1 VGSSVS
7 RMDRVPH
14 ALDPRAGELLKLL
27 VERYIRDG
35 EPVGSRTLSRAA
47 GLHLSPATIRNIMG
61 DLDEL
66 GLVSSPHT
74 SAGRVPTAAGYRY
87 FIDTLLAQEP
97 LSDAELE
104 RIADELLPRVGHDD
118 LLQAA
123 SELLSSLSRMAAVVT
138 VPRRNFAI
146 LRRIEFLP
154 LSEHRVL
161 AILVVNQREVQNRI
175 VRTDREYGADELERY
190 ANALNEHFAGQ
201 DLGALRQRLLDDMQA
216 AKARVDETLLKAVE
230 MAQRALDVA
239 DPQPDYVL
247 AGGANLMAF
256 QEMSDVRR
264 LRELFDALDRKRDL
278 LHLFDQC
285 LVADGVRIFIGNES
299 GYRVLDECSVVTA
312 PYTVNGRA
320 AGVLGVIGPT
330 RMAYSRI
337 IPVVRETA
345 KVLSEGL
352 KG

>member
-1 VGSSVS
+1 VS
-7 RMDRVPH
+7 KTP
-14 ALDPRAGELLKLL
+14 LDARAGELLKLL

-35 EPVGSRTLSRAA
+35 EPVGSRTLSRAP
-47 GLHLSPATIRNIMG
+47 GLAMSPATIRNIMA

-74 SAGRVPTAAGYRY
+74 SAGRVPTDAGYRY
-87 FIDTLLAQEP
+87 FIDELLAQEP

-104 RIADELLPRVGHDD
+104 RIAGELMPHAAQDD

-123 SELLSSLSRMAAVVT
+123 SELLSSLSHMAAVVT
-138 VPRRNFAI
+138 VPRRNFAV

-154 LSEHRVL
+154 LKDNRVL
-161 AILVVNQREVQNRI
+161 AILVVNQREVQNRV
-175 VRTDREYGADELERY
+175 VRTDRAYAAAELERY
-190 ANALNEHFAGQ
+190 ANALNEHFAG
-201 DLGALRQRLLDDMQA
+201 LELAALRQRLMDDMLA
-216 AKARVDETLLKAVE
+216 TKARVDETLVKAVE
-230 MAQRALDVA
+230 MAEKALSV

-247 AGGANLMAF
+247 AGGTNLLGF
-256 QEMSDVRR
+256 HEMSDVKR

-285 LVADGVRIFIGNES
+285 LVADGVRIFIGAES

-312 PYTVNGRA
+312 PYSINGRA

-345 KVLSEGL
+345 KLLSEGL